1 MPLVKWCIPHANPN
15 AFDRIGTSGFKY
27 FLKIQQC
34 SNSK

>member
-1 MPLVKWCIPHANPN
+1 MPLVNGASTCNPN